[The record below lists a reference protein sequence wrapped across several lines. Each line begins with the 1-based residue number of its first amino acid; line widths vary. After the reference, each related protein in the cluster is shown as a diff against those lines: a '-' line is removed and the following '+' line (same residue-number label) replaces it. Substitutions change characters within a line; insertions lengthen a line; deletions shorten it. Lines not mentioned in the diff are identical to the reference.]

1 MHFNFAFNNL
11 YLNFYFYLGNYQ
23 MYPSSATK
31 SKKDKLNTTA
41 MEKQLSAKN
50 EAFYV
55 KKRGLFRKAE

>member
-1 MHFNFAFNNL
+1 M
-11 YLNFYFYLGNYQ
+11 YQ
-23 MYPSSATK
+23 PSSATK

>member
-1 MHFNFAFNNL
+1 M
-11 YLNFYFYLGNYQ
+11 YQ
-23 MYPSSATK
+23 QNSATK
-31 SKKDKLNTTA
+31 AKKDKMNVST